1 MVNIALTGFFSGL
14 SLIVAIGAQNA
25 YVLRLGLM
33 RTYVGIAVVICA
45 LSDAILIIA
54 GTAGMGA
61 LVSQNQILLKI
72 ISWVGAGYLLFYGA
86 SAFWRARKPNVLL
99 PTEQKLPNKRKVI
112 LAVIGFTWLNPH
124 VYLDTVLLLGSIG
137 SQFGSDRW
145 WFALGASIGSVLWF
159 TGLGYGSKAAAKI
172 MSRPI
177 TWRIL
182 DIFIGVVMT
191 TIAVSLIKTALN

>member
-1 MVNIALTGFFSGL
+1 MLNIALTGFFSGL

-25 YVLRLGLM
+25 YVLRIGLM

-45 LSDAILIIA
+45 LSDAILIVA

-86 SAFWRARKPNVLL
+86 NAFWRARKPNVLL
-99 PTEQKLPNKRKVI
+99 PTEQELPSKRKVI

-191 TIAVSLIKTALN
+191 TIAISLIRTALT

>member
-72 ISWVGAGYLLFYGA
+72 IS
-86 SAFWRARKPNVLL
+86 PNG
-99 PTEQKLPNKRKVI
+99 T
-112 LAVIGFTWLNPH
+112 F
-124 VYLDTVLLLGSIG
+124 
-137 SQFGSDRW
+137 
-145 WFALGASIGSVLWF
+145 
-159 TGLGYGSKAAAKI
+159 
-172 MSRPI
+172 
-177 TWRIL
+177 
-182 DIFIGVVMT
+182 
-191 TIAVSLIKTALN
+191 

>member
-86 SAFWRARKPNVLL
+86 TAFWRARKPNVLL
-99 PTEQKLPNKRKVI
+99 PTEQELPSKRKVI

-191 TIAVSLIKTALN
+191 TIAISLIRTALA

>member
-99 PTEQKLPNKRKVI
+99 PREQELPSKRKVI

-191 TIAVSLIKTALN
+191 TIAISLIRTALT

>member
-99 PTEQKLPNKRKVI
+99 PTEQELPNKRKVI

-172 MSRPI
+172 MSRPT

-191 TIAVSLIKTALN
+191 TIAISLIRTALA

>member
-99 PTEQKLPNKRKVI
+99 PTEQELPNKRKVI

-191 TIAVSLIKTALN
+191 TIAISLIRTALA

>member
-99 PTEQKLPNKRKVI
+99 PTEQELPNKRKVI

-191 TIAVSLIKTALN
+191 TIAISLIRTALT

>member
-45 LSDAILIIA
+45 LSDAILILA

-99 PTEQKLPNKRKVI
+99 PTEQELPSKQKVI

-145 WFALGASIGSVLWF
+145 WFALGASIGSVIWF

-172 MSRPI
+172 MSRQI

-182 DIFIGVVMT
+182 DFFIGVVMT
-191 TIAVSLIKTALN
+191 TIAISLIRTALA

>member
-99 PTEQKLPNKRKVI
+99 PTEQELPNKRKVI

>member
-99 PTEQKLPNKRKVI
+99 PTEQELPSKRKVI

-191 TIAVSLIKTALN
+191 TIAISLIRTALA

>member
-1 MVNIALTGFFSGL
+1 M
-14 SLIVAIGAQNA
+14 
-25 YVLRLGLM
+25 
-33 RTYVGIAVVICA
+33 
-45 LSDAILIIA
+45 
-54 GTAGMGA
+54 
-61 LVSQNQILLKI
+61 
-72 ISWVGAGYLLFYGA
+72 LFR
-86 SAFWRARKPNVLL
+86 S
-99 PTEQKLPNKRKVI
+99 
-112 LAVIGFTWLNPH
+112 
-124 VYLDTVLLLGSIG
+124 

-191 TIAVSLIKTALN
+191 TIAISLIRTALT

>member
-86 SAFWRARKPNVLL
+86 TAFWRARKPNVLL
-99 PTEQKLPNKRKVI
+99 PTEQELPNKRKVI

-191 TIAVSLIKTALN
+191 TIAISLIRTALA

>member
-99 PTEQKLPNKRKVI
+99 PTEQELPNKRKVI

-145 WFALGASIGSVLWF
+145 WFALGASTGSVLWF

-191 TIAVSLIKTALN
+191 TIAISLIRTALA

>member
-99 PTEQKLPNKRKVI
+99 PTEQELPNKLKVI

-191 TIAVSLIKTALN
+191 TIAISLIRTALA

>member
-99 PTEQKLPNKRKVI
+99 PTEQELPSKLKVI

-191 TIAVSLIKTALN
+191 TIAISLIRTALA

>member
-1 MVNIALTGFFSGL
+1 MLNIALTGFFSGL
-14 SLIVAIGAQNA
+14 SLIIAIGAQNA

-33 RTYVGIAVVICA
+33 RTYVGIAVFICA

-61 LVSQNQILLKI
+61 LVSQNQVLLKV
-72 ISWVGAGYLLFYGA
+72 ISWVGAAYLLFYGV

-99 PTEQKLPNKRKVI
+99 PTEQELPSKKKVV
-112 LAVIGFTWLNPH
+112 LAVIAFTWLNPH

-137 SQFGSDRW
+137 SQFGGDRW
-145 WFALGASIGSVLWF
+145 WFALGASIASVLWF
-159 TGLGYGSKAAAKI
+159 TTLGYGSKAAARI

-182 DIFIGVVMT
+182 DIFIGIVMT
-191 TIAVSLIKTALN
+191 TIAVSLIKTALG

>member
-99 PTEQKLPNKRKVI
+99 PREQELPSKRKVI

-191 TIAVSLIKTALN
+191 TIAISLIRTALA

>member
-45 LSDAILIIA
+45 LSDAILILA

-99 PTEQKLPNKRKVI
+99 PTEQELPNKRKVI

-191 TIAVSLIKTALN
+191 TIAISLIRTALA

>member
-99 PTEQKLPNKRKVI
+99 PTEQELPSKRKVI

-172 MSRPI
+172 MSRPT

-182 DIFIGVVMT
+182 DILIGVVMT
-191 TIAVSLIKTALN
+191 TIAISLIRTALA